1 MPVQSRRH
9 ATLPSGVSQQNSER
23 AVVRIVREVADELGV
38 RVEAY
43 GEGWILRLSKRVAG
57 GERVR
62 FLYGY
67 GFDLNSAAT
76 HAIACDKAATA
87 ECLAGQ
93 GIACVEHRLFLH
105 PKMAA
110 FVPHKGNWEAML
122 RFAREHRFDVV
133 VKDNGGTGGRGVYRC
148 RDEVQLEHAVYRIF
162 DQTHA
167 LALSPFYDAPVEHR
181 FVVLGGRCEVAYTK
195 LRPTVTGDGRRT
207 VLEILAERMT
217 MEGAAGPVA
226 RLISSLDEAGEGA
239 AGLAE
244 VLPAGVTRL
253 LNWRHNLGQGA
264 TVRMLDVGAVT
275 GAEAEALRLALEAAR
290 ALNLVF
296 GSVDVIEVAG
306 AEGTKENL
314 KSEISNLKSETRS
327 PRVLEVNSGLMMEF
341 LARSLDGGY
350 EMARRVYRRAFEM
363 MFA

>member
-1 MPVQSRRH
+1 MSEV
-9 ATLPSGVSQQNSER
+9 NSER
-23 AVVRIVREVADELGV
+23 AVVRIIREVAAEQGV

-43 GEGWILRLSKRVAG
+43 GEGWILRLSK
-57 GERVR
+57 GERAR

-67 GFDLNSAAT
+67 GFDLNTAAT

-87 ECLAGQ
+87 DVLASA
-93 GIACVEHRLFLH
+93 GIPCVEHKLFLH

-110 FVPHKGNWEAML
+110 YVAHKGNWEGML

-148 RDEVQLEHAVYRIF
+148 RSEVQLDHAVYKIF

-181 FVVLGGRCEVAYTK
+181 FVILGGRCEVAYTK

-226 RLISSLDEAGEGA
+226 RLIANMDEASVGEENPA
-239 AGLAE
+239 SGLAE
-244 VLPAGVTRL
+244 VLPAGVTKL

-264 TVRMLDVGAVT
+264 SVKMLDVESLMKT
-275 GAEAEALRLALEAAR
+275 GAATPAGKALELAFGSAK

-296 GSVDVIEVAG
+296 GSVDVIETAG
-306 AEGTKENL
+306 EVGRE
-314 KSEISNLKSETRS
+314 SEISNLKSEI
-327 PRVLEVNSGLMMEF
+327 
-341 LARSLDGGY
+341 
-350 EMARRVYRRAFEM
+350 
-363 MFA
+363 